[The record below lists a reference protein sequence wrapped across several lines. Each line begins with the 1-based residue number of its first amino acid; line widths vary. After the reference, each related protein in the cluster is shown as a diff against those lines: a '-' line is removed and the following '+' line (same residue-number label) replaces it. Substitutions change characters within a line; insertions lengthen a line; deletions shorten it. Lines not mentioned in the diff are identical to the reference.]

1 MRLLEGR
8 YRLEREIARGGMGRV
23 FLALDERLRRQV
35 AIKTLHEGASPS
47 LQLRFVEEAQI
58 TGQLRHPNVIPVHE
72 LTASGNELFL
82 AMQLI
87 RGRELKQLIVELGE
101 DSEARAKYPLNRRLR
116 LFLKVCE
123 AVAFAHDRSVIHRD
137 LKPQNV
143 MLGAG
148 DAVLVMD
155 WGVAKPIGGP
165 ESSALEHSVDS
176 ILRSGGDDEDEFS
189 SQVTQRGAVVGTPA
203 YMPLEQAEGAPDL
216 DPRADVYALGSIL
229 YELLT
234 YQPPYVGGATKVL
247 RALFKGPPPPPRER
261 APELEIPKA
270 VEAIALR
277 AMARERD
284 ERYPTALKLAD
295 DVRAYLDDRAVG
307 VYEEEL
313 REILQRA
320 WRKHRGLLRGVVAG
334 VAILAV
340 AWVGALLAAR
350 AASQEARTQQAAAE
364 TARREAEDL
373 AEEAR
378 RSMAAQRVGAT
389 ASRLMREAY
398 DVQTAFA
405 RRAGEVVAIDAL
417 LADFREAHAKLE
429 AAQEQLA
436 SLEAEDAEALETYRA
451 SLADARAHLEQRC
464 VGVLLARAPSTLAQV
479 AEAGELQLTE
489 VDRARILLRQGS
501 PRGARALLEQAPAS
515 PARDA
520 LLAVAQD
527 QDPAQRIPALE
538 QAMRA
543 HPEAAWPYL
552 HRAEA
557 RLLAGQLEAA
567 ERDYLRARVLDP
579 LDAWVVF
586 SRLRWA
592 TPPYSNHVL
601 IRNPLRV
608 VTGESSEVGGE
619 TIRAGG
625 LAREL
630 GPRMSAVTGLRR
642 SASRFRNRWDG
653 LDKQGERAGF
663 APKWERQLAE
673 GQLPAEEGWQVLAE
687 GALLYGEFAQARRY
701 AQQGLEAFPDDRICA
716 GLLANAQLELGEL
729 EPALESARAGLA
741 THPWD
746 PRLNYV
752 CGEVL
757 RRQGDHAAALPH
769 LRLGVNGC
777 LLSDRWERLAAC
789 LSELDDPAGWEEGIL
804 AAREALARDPFLE
817 NNLHPKFRPIAE
829 DPQPHRTLAALRIR
843 QGKLM
848 LAAVHLDRARILA
861 GFPSVIERVGKSGRD
876 AKALAELHEDMR
888 MLPAAVLY
896 WRMAAE
902 DPALAEEAK
911 QRLTEAE
918 AKLKR

>member
-23 FLALDERLRRQV
+23 FRALDERLRRPV

-87 RGRELKQLIVELGE
+87 QGQELKQLIVELGE
-101 DSEARAKYPLNRRLR
+101 SQEARARYPLNRRLR

-155 WGVAKPIGGP
+155 WGVAKPIGSP
-165 ESSALEHSVDS
+165 ESSALEQSVDS

-203 YMPLEQAEGAPDL
+203 YMPPEQAEGAPDL

-234 YQPPYVGGATKVL
+234 FQPPYVGGATKVL

-284 ERYPTALKLAD
+284 ARYPTALKLAD

-313 REILQRA
+313 RETLQRA

-340 AWVGALLAAR
+340 AWVGALRAAR
-350 AASQEARTQQAAAE
+350 AASQEARDQQAAAE

-378 RSMAAQRVGAT
+378 RSMAAQRIGAT

-405 RRAGEVVAIDAL
+405 RRSSEVVAIDAL
-417 LADFREAHAKLE
+417 LASFREARAKLA

-436 SLEAEDAEALETYRA
+436 ALEGEDAEALETYRA

-464 VGVLLARAPSTLAQV
+464 VDVLLARAPTTLAQV
-479 AEAGELQLTE
+479 AAAGELELTE
-489 VDRARILLRQGS
+489 VHRARILLRQGS
-501 PRGARALLEQAPAS
+501 PRGARALLEQAPGS

-527 QDPAQRIPALE
+527 QDPAQR
-538 QAMRA
+538 AMHA

-557 RLLAGQLEAA
+557 RLLVGQLEAA

-579 LDAWVVF
+579 LDAWVVY

-601 IRNPLRV
+601 IRNPLRA
-608 VTGESSEVGGE
+608 VTGENSEVGGE

-653 LDKQGERAGF
+653 LNKKGRRAGF

-673 GQLPAEEGWQVLAE
+673 GKLPAEEAWQFLAE
-687 GALLYGEFAQARRY
+687 GALLYGEFAQARSY
-701 AQQGLEAFPDDRICA
+701 AQQGLEAFPHDRICA

-729 EPALESARAGLA
+729 QPALESARAGLA
-741 THPWD
+741 AHLWD

-757 RRQGDHAAALPH
+757 QRQGDHAAALPH

-789 LSELDDPAGWEEGIL
+789 LSELDDPAGWEEGVL

-817 NNLHPKFRPIAE
+817 NNLHPTFRPIAE

-843 QGKLM
+843 QGKPM

-861 GFPSVIERVGKSGRD
+861 SFPSVIERVGKTGRD

-888 MLPAAVLY
+888 MLPAAVLF
-896 WRMAAE
+896 WRMAGE
-902 DPALAEEAK
+902 DPALAEEA
-911 QRLTEAE
+911 QARLAEAE
-918 AKLKR
+918 QKLERR